1 MAVPYA
7 KCSSLCRHLFHFWER
22 KSEDSWACKV
32 RLKESRLVGSKE
44 TSPAVRPQD
53 AIWCGIRKESGIICQ
68 AQPPGIWVLIDASG
82 RSSYQEAPCCP
93 GIWKI
98 MLRFAFF
105 FLFLSQYCSS
115 KCYCLPSTQPPS
127 FLYDSSVSRT
137 HLSHCTIW
145 YGRERVLGCF
155 WVRSPLY
162 LWTEASGAE
171 LIRVFKFTFL
181 FLLLSI

>member
-98 MLRFAFF
+98 MLRFAFLF
-105 FLFLSQYCSS
+105 SFSFTILQQQMLLSPIHTTPFIFVWFLSEQNTLKS
-115 KCYCLPSTQPPS
+115 
-127 FLYDSSVSRT
+127 LYNMVWKRKSPRLLLGQITSLSVNRS
-137 HLSHCTIW
+137 
-145 YGRERVLGCF
+145 
-155 WVRSPLY
+155 VRSR
-162 LWTEASGAE
+162 ADKS
-171 LIRVFKFTFL
+171 F
-181 FLLLSI
+181 